1 MSLAFA
7 RLLTSLLH
15 FGNSISNS
23 YTPPSYDDNKKRNFP
38 VAIVIETAQPFQS
51 QEILRPQAQN
61 LSMKPQVCWRP
72 LLHLGNSNF
81 TSYTPPSYDDKQKRN
96 FLVAAVIER
105 AQPFQSQ
112 EILRPQAQNL
122 AMKPQVCWRPLLHLG
137 NSIKNYLNYK
147 RLFNSSASSSN
158 PGLPN
163 KANIFFLYAST
174 PG

>member
-1 MSLAFA
+1 MC
-7 RLLTSLLH
+7 H
-15 FGNSISNS
+15 
-23 YTPPSYDDNKKRNFP
+23 YKKRNFP
-38 VAIVIETAQPFQS
+38 VAAVIETAQAVPITGNFETSGSKFSNETRFREAACVLCYKSEIPFLTP
-51 QEILRPQAQN
+51 LRSP
-61 LSMKPQVCWRP
+61 
-72 LLHLGNSNF
+72 F
-81 TSYTPPSYDDKQKRN
+81 YDGKQKRN
-96 FLVAAVIER
+96 FPVAAVIET

-174 PG
+174 PGWSNGFTPFK